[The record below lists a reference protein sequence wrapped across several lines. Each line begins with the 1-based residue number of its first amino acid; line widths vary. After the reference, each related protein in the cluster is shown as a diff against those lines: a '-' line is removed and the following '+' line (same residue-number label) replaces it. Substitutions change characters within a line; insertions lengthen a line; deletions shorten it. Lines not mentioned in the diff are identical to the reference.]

1 MDPGQSGTGSG
12 PVTASGA
19 GSGFDPNV
27 PNAARM
33 YDYFLGGKDNF
44 PADRAAAE
52 QVLKHVPEVPLG
64 IRENREFLVRAVR
77 FLAGRGIRQFLD
89 IGAGLPTQRNVH
101 QVAAE
106 HAPGARTVYVDNDPQ
121 VLAHARALL
130 QDSPEVRVVQG
141 DLRRPE
147 EILAHPDVRG
157 HLDFGRPVAVLLL
170 AIVHF
175 LPDSDEPRRLIGRIR
190 DALAPGSY
198 LAMSHVAV
206 DERPER
212 APDVERIYQGA
223 SAQFVARRSGEIT
236 PFFEGLDLVEP
247 GVVNLHQW
255 RPEHDAFDPR
265 LLGVVNYFL
274 CGVGAV
280 R

>member
-1 MDPGQSGTGSG
+1 ME
-12 PVTASGA
+12 
-19 GSGFDPNV
+19 SGFDPNV

-52 QVLKHVPEVPLG
+52 QVIRHVPEVTLR

-77 FLAGRGIRQFLD
+77 FLAGQGVRQFLD
-89 IGAGLPTQRNVH
+89 IGAGLPTQPNVH

-106 HAPGARTVYVDNDPQ
+106 HVPDAKTVYVDNDPQ

-130 QDSPEVRVVQG
+130 ADSPQVRVVEG
-141 DLRRPE
+141 DLRRPK
-147 EILAHPDVRG
+147 EILSHPEVRD
-157 HLDFGRPVAVLLL
+157 HLDLGKPVAVLLV

-175 LPDSDEPRRLIGRIR
+175 LPDSDEPRRLIREIR
-190 DALAPGSY
+190 EELAPGSY
-198 LAMSHVAV
+198 LVMSHVAV
-206 DERPER
+206 DDRQEQASR
-212 APDVERIYQGA
+212 VERIYRGA
-223 SAQFVARRSGEIT
+223 SAQFVARRSDEVT

-247 GVVNLHQW
+247 GLVNLHEW

-265 LLGVVNYFL
+265 LLKFKTYFL
-274 CGVGAV
+274 CGVG
-280 R
+280 RIP